1 MTCTAYNASK
11 GPDVATGSAAA
22 AACGV
27 FQAELALTAAE
38 VDTEATMNARVT
50 VQKHERAHFEHR
62 F

>member
-1 MTCTAYNASK
+1 MTCTAYNASE
-11 GPDVATGSAAA
+11 GPDAATGS